1 MKLQFAAALI
11 LGAYAIGVREESAD
25 ADERYDD
32 GFKHGVEAAKE
43 LAARLGDRS
52 EDYIWGYIDALT
64 EAMIPGW
71 EDQDGEGGESYEGDD
86 YEHGD
91 AKPTITLPDGV
102 TLADAYDFCKRTENA
117 KQEGCPD
124 LVNYCKVEV
133 AECTAAQ

>member
-1 MKLQFAAALI
+1 MKLQSAATI
-11 LGAYAIGVREESAD
+11 VLGAYAIGAREESAD

-91 AKPTITLPDGV
+91 DCGPA
-102 TLADAYDFCKRTENA
+102 
-117 KQEGCPD
+117 Q
-124 LVNYCKVEV
+124 
-133 AECTAAQ
+133 TASA